1 MGFTLAELRNLGR
14 KAYEQ
19 KNAGKPVEDYVSQ
32 VNKREGTETVDP
44 STLKSEKT
52 LTKKERERLEEDAR

>member
-1 MGFTLAELRNLGR
+1 MANFFKGFGR
-14 KAYEQ
+14 EAYVK

-32 VNKREGTETVDP
+32 VNRREGTETVDP

-52 LTKKERERLEEDAR
+52 LTKKEKERLEEDAR